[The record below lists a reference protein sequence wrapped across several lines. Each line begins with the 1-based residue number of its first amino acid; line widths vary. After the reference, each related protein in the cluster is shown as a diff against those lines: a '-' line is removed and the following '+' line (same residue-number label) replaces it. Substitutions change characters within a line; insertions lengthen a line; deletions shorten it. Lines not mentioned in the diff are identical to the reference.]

1 MFLFWSRPTWLLSSL
16 PWLYLSLSQSTH
28 PCFFFSFSPLPW
40 QAATQHTAGVPL
52 QHTGVL
58 TDEGPCLKVHRA
70 PGCGA
75 ASCRTTIP
83 NASGEPTGAAGMHWA
98 HLISSHHHFQGPCVC
113 VPQRK
118 QGGKPVCLMVSLWHR
133 FSQSQ
138 GAGTERWARWRDGG
152 GKQGGGKRTF
162 KVRLQSQKLS
172 TRGVHSAH
180 LRGCEATATADISR
194 LGG

>member
-1 MFLFWSRPTWLLSSL
+1 M
-16 PWLYLSLSQSTH
+16 H

-40 QAATQHTAGVPL
+40 QAATQHTASVPL

-58 TDEGPCLKVHRA
+58 TDEGPCLEVHRA

-83 NASGEPTGAAGMHWA
+83 HASGEPTGAAGMHWA

-113 VPQRK
+113 IPQRK

-138 GAGTERWARWRDGG
+138 GAGKERWARWRDGG
-152 GKQGGGKRTF
+152 GEPSKSGSNPRNFQQGVSTQLILEGVKPLQWLTSQDWEG
-162 KVRLQSQKLS
+162 RLQVSPLS
-172 TRGVHSAH
+172 LPCAVMQLLHCT
-180 LRGCEATATADISR
+180 E
-194 LGG
+194 